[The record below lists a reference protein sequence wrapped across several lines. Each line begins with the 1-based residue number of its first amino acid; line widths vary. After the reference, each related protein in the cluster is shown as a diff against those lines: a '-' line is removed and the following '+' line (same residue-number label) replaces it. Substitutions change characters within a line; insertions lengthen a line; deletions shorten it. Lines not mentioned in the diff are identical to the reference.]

1 MSDISKN
8 HAGIIQT
15 LVEEFETHRLPILL
29 KIKDKVDDG
38 ATISD
43 GEIEFLDKVIEDAN
57 RSMHLTVN
65 HPELHEFCQLV
76 VHLYKEV
83 SKKALENENR

>member
-8 HAGIIQT
+8 HIGIIQA

-43 GEIEFLDKVIEDAN
+43 GEIEFLGKVIEDAN
-57 RSMHLTVN
+57 RTMHLTAS
-65 HPELHEFCQLV
+65 HPELHEFCQHV

-83 SKKALENENR
+83 TEKALENENR